1 MKSISHNF
9 GIAFFSRIVVNA
21 LGLAVLIILTRS
33 LGPAGFGQY
42 STVYAYLFFVSIAA
56 DMGIGTLLTRE
67 ISREGADE
75 VRVTGLLV
83 TLRLVLI
90 GITTIAA
97 LALLPLVRYGSV
109 VRIGIL
115 IVIMATVAQSL
126 VQVLMGVFQKH
137 LRLGVV
143 AAADIITRGTQLV
156 GLVVLLKV
164 GSVALIPVLWINVL
178 AEGIHVAIIL
188 IAARRITPFRLQID
202 VTYWKSI
209 LRSAFPIAASLIFT
223 LVYFKIDTVML
234 SVMKGSYEVGIYSV
248 AYKVLEVVIFFP
260 AMYVGL
266 VMPLL
271 SKHAFRPD
279 EFRATFM
286 RAARMLGA
294 GAILTV
300 LVLAVFAHPIIS
312 VIGKSAF
319 DASVPL
325 LRVLSLAVGII
336 FFGNLLGNAI
346 IALDLQRK
354 GVWIYASGAML
365 NIFLNLLFIPRYGA
379 YAAAWSTVV
388 TELLVTVL
396 MVRLIWPAIAY
407 RGDRL

>member
-33 LGPAGFGQY
+33 LGPVGFGQY

-156 GLVVLLKV
+156 GLVVLLKL

-188 IAARRITPFRLQID
+188 IAARRIT
-202 VTYWKSI
+202 
-209 LRSAFPIAASLIFT
+209 
-223 LVYFKIDTVML
+223 
-234 SVMKGSYEVGIYSV
+234 
-248 AYKVLEVVIFFP
+248 AYT
-260 AMYVGL
+260 
-266 VMPLL
+266 
-271 SKHAFRPD
+271 S
-279 EFRATFM
+279 
-286 RAARMLGA
+286 
-294 GAILTV
+294 
-300 LVLAVFAHPIIS
+300 
-312 VIGKSAF
+312 
-319 DASVPL
+319 
-325 LRVLSLAVGII
+325 
-336 FFGNLLGNAI
+336 
-346 IALDLQRK
+346 
-354 GVWIYASGAML
+354 
-365 NIFLNLLFIPRYGA
+365 
-379 YAAAWSTVV
+379 
-388 TELLVTVL
+388 
-396 MVRLIWPAIAY
+396 
-407 RGDRL
+407 